1 MGRLLE
7 RLKVKCRRCG
17 HNHIPRRLSARFL
30 DGERERMRLLVCKE
44 CGHIWQDS
52 SLKSDKGRV

>member
-30 DGERERMRLLVCKE
+30 DGEKERIMLLMCKE
-44 CGHIWQDS
+44 CGHVWPDS
-52 SLKSDKGRV
+52 SQKTNESGV